1 MRRGFS
7 GVHGIIVGALVVA
20 GACGSDKNSTT
31 TPLVATTITA
41 SSVVNGQ
48 TGVVAMALAQPIA
61 VQVLDQ
67 NGAALNNAVV
77 TWTVE
82 SGGGSVATPTT
93 STDASGNATV
103 VWTLGNVAGLDS
115 LKASIASGASAFI
128 TATAAAGSP
137 SAIQIKSGGTQN
149 VAAGSQ
155 TAPMVVQ
162 VIDQFANPIANA
174 IVTWSVAGGGSLS
187 ATSTTTDSTG
197 TTQVTLT
204 TDPAPAVYQVMATSG
219 SMTPVTFGIT
229 SM

>member
-1 MRRGFS
+1 MLGAANAAASTASHLAYRHVVATRAARATLVHSRSSRNSNNGGGGTMRRGFS

-67 NGAALNNAVV
+67 NGAPLNNAVV

-103 VWTLGNVAGLDS
+103 VWTLGTVAGLDS
-115 LKASIASGASAFI
+115 LKASIPSGAAAFI
-128 TATAAAGSP
+128 TATATAGSP
-137 SAIQIKSGGTQN
+137 SAIQIKSGGTQTIT
-149 VAAGSQ
+149 AGS
-155 TAPMVVQ
+155 
-162 VIDQFANPIANA
+162 
-174 IVTWSVAGGGSLS
+174 
-187 ATSTTTDSTG
+187 
-197 TTQVTLT
+197 
-204 TDPAPAVYQVMATSG
+204 
-219 SMTPVTFGIT
+219 
-229 SM
+229 